1 MAVLVGLGRVAG
13 AVEFRVGVAVTRRAD
28 RHEMQL
34 FHVGVRGRVVR
45 VRVLVR
51 VRMGVG
57 MLVRVRVREVAVAVL
72 VRVLVPVLVRMLVG
86 VRVAVRGV
94 VRVIVGHGGG
104 PLRAGARVS
113 GPVRVGR

>member
-13 AVEFRVGVAVTRRAD
+13 AVEFRVGVAVTGRAD
-28 RHEMQL
+28 RHEMQI

-57 MLVRVRVREVAVAVL
+57 MLVRVRVREVAVA
-72 VRVLVPVLVRMLVG
+72 VLVRMLVG